1 MTMKKLKRIF
11 LLGLVILLVFLLTI
25 VCINVSVVGTASP
38 KILNDEQISVLDADC
53 ILVLGCGLRPDGSP
67 SDMLHDRV
75 SVGADV
81 FLLGVSDRLLLSGDR
96 AGTSYDEVTAMKRL
110 ALELGISSDEI
121 DSDYEGFSTYE
132 SVLRAK
138 EIFDAEKIIIVTQK
152 YHLYRALYI
161 ADSLGLDAYGV
172 SADLRTYRGQLYR
185 DIRELAARVKD
196 FFLVIGKNE

>member
-1 MTMKKLKRIF
+1 MKKLKRIF

-196 FFLVIGKNE
+196 FFLVIGKT

>member
-1 MTMKKLKRIF
+1 MKKLKRIF